1 MEESQNFV
9 LKDCHEKTQNMLRRI
24 IELEKTDFD
33 DKFNHITRRMIGEV
47 VRDLL
52 TPIQMNFNLDIKSVK
67 KLVEEHAMNM
77 EQFSEAIKGFREEL
91 EEFRI
96 RNVYNLQNNK
106 NESESYMREL
116 LRMQKLDHIRV

>member
-96 RNVYNLQNNK
+96 RNVYNL
-106 NESESYMREL
+106 
-116 LRMQKLDHIRV
+116 